1 MKTSNTLSTCI
12 TLRLLYMCVHMDT
25 ATQNISLRPLVFS
38 HRLLCNCYTASK
50 KPVKKLMGKF
60 KSLLAN
66 GNKRKLTILIP
77 GISISEAI
85 IANTPQHS
93 RPLFIPRTRS
103 LNSWAPHANTV
114 DPQGCCQTWW
124 MFKSSTECVLK
135 KNNIVLEKKL

>member
-1 MKTSNTLSTCI
+1 MHHFTFV
-12 TLRLLYMCVHMDT
+12 VHVCT
-25 ATQNISLRPLVFS
+25 HGHCHSKHFSSSLVFS

-66 GNKRKLTILIP
+66 GNKRKLTILILIP